1 MKVGFAPSE
10 RVAARADSLMLE
22 KQDRRKVV
30 MSVQGCE
37 CAVGCSPCW
46 MVLDIDRLD
55 LRSFFQ
61 LTHGVLS
68 PSRLCSGR
76 SAT

>member
-37 CAVGCSPCW
+37 C
-46 MVLDIDRLD
+46 DISISKDN
-55 LRSFFQ
+55 
-61 LTHGVLS
+61 
-68 PSRLCSGR
+68 CC
-76 SAT
+76 